1 MNKLWNMIRYKLF
14 ASKEEQMFGDW
25 YVSLRESA
33 IEWNVTTLKDNTLI
47 MQIRKVLEEIE
58 EVLEAVETNPENK
71 VKERY
76 KLYVPDVTEKV
87 ADGIDAEQHVARLS
101 RHGGGGSCLAGT
113 QPFVILND
121 KGIKEILIAANDKI
135 NELYKREYE
144 IVDGVYRHKEKPT
157 TIN

>member
-1 MNKLWNMIRYKLF
+1 MNRLWNMIRYKLF
-14 ASKEEQMFGDW
+14 ASKEERMFGDW
-25 YVSLRESA
+25 YISLRESA

-71 VKERY
+71 VKELADVLISIWGLNAFSP
-76 KLYVPDVTEKV
+76 KL
-87 ADGIDAEQHVARLS
+87 ANISEQA
-101 RHGGGGSCLAGT
+101 
-113 QPFVILND
+113 FVILND

-144 IVDGVYRHKEKPT
+144 IVDGVYRHKEKTT

>member
-1 MNKLWNMIRYKLF
+1 MNRLWNMIRYKLF
-14 ASKEEQMFGDW
+14 ASKEERMFGDW
-25 YVSLRESA
+25 YMSLRESA
-33 IEWNVTTLKDNTLI
+33 IEWNVTTLKDNTLT

-71 VKERY
+71 VKELADVLISIWGLNAFSP
-76 KLYVPDVTEKV
+76 KL
-87 ADGIDAEQHVARLS
+87 ANISEQA
-101 RHGGGGSCLAGT
+101 
-113 QPFVILND
+113 FVILND

-144 IVDGVYRHKEKPT
+144 IVDGVYRHKEKTT

>member
-1 MNKLWNMIRYKLF
+1 MNRLWNMIRYKLF
-14 ASKEEQMFGDW
+14 ASKEERMFGDW
-25 YVSLRESA
+25 YMGLRESA

-71 VKERY
+71 VKELADVLISIWGLNAFAP
-76 KLYVPDVTEKV
+76 KLANISEQAFVT
-87 ADGIDAEQHVARLS
+87 
-101 RHGGGGSCLAGT
+101 
-113 QPFVILND
+113 LND

-144 IVDGVYRHKEKPT
+144 IVDGVYRHKDKQT

>member
-1 MNKLWNMIRYKLF
+1 MNRLWNMIRYKLF
-14 ASKEEQMFGDW
+14 ATKEERMFGDW
-25 YVSLRESA
+25 YISLRESA
-33 IEWNVTTLKDNTLI
+33 IEWNVTTLKNNTLT

-71 VKERY
+71 VKELADVLISIWGLSAFAP
-76 KLYVPDVTEKV
+76 KL
-87 ADGIDAEQHVARLS
+87 ANISEQA
-101 RHGGGGSCLAGT
+101 
-113 QPFVILND
+113 FVILND

-144 IVDGVYRHKEKPT
+144 IVDGVYRHKEKTT

>member
-1 MNKLWNMIRYKLF
+1 MNTLWNMIRYKLF
-14 ASKEEQMFGDW
+14 ATKEERMFGDW
-25 YVSLRESA
+25 YFGLRESA

-71 VKERY
+71 VKELADVLISIWGLNAFAP
-76 KLYVPDVTEKV
+76 KLANISERAFVT
-87 ADGIDAEQHVARLS
+87 
-101 RHGGGGSCLAGT
+101 
-113 QPFVILND
+113 LND

>member
-1 MNKLWNMIRYKLF
+1 MNRLWNMIRYKLF
-14 ASKEEQMFGDW
+14 ASKEERMFGDW
-25 YVSLRESA
+25 YISLRESA
-33 IEWNVTTLKDNTLI
+33 IEWNVTTLKDNTLT

-71 VKERY
+71 VKELADVLISIWGLNAFAP
-76 KLYVPDVTEKV
+76 KL
-87 ADGIDAEQHVARLS
+87 ANISEQA
-101 RHGGGGSCLAGT
+101 
-113 QPFVILND
+113 FVILND

-144 IVDGVYRHKEKPT
+144 IVDGVYRHKEKTT

>member
-1 MNKLWNMIRYKLF
+1 MNRLWNMIRYKIF
-14 ASKEEQMFGDW
+14 ASKEERMFGDW
-25 YVSLRESA
+25 YISLRESA

-71 VKERY
+71 VKELADVLISIWGLHGIAP
-76 KLYVPDVTEKV
+76 KL
-87 ADGIDAEQHVARLS
+87 ANISEQA
-101 RHGGGGSCLAGT
+101 
-113 QPFVILND
+113 FVILND

-144 IVDGVYRHKEKPT
+144 VVDGVYRHKEKTT

>member
-1 MNKLWNMIRYKLF
+1 MNRLWNMIRYKLF
-14 ASKEEQMFGDW
+14 ASKEERMFGDW
-25 YVSLRESA
+25 YVSLRESS
-33 IEWNVTTLKDNTLI
+33 IEWNVTTLTENTLT

-71 VKERY
+71 VKELADVLISIWGLHAFAP
-76 KLYVPDVTEKV
+76 KL
-87 ADGIDAEQHVARLS
+87 ANISEQA
-101 RHGGGGSCLAGT
+101 
-113 QPFVILND
+113 FVILND

-144 IVDGVYRHKEKPT
+144 IVDGVYRHKEKTT

>member
-1 MNKLWNMIRYKLF
+1 MNRLWNMIRYKLF
-14 ASKEEQMFGDW
+14 ASKEERMFGDW
-25 YVSLRESA
+25 YMGLMESA

-71 VKERY
+71 VKELADVLISIWGLSAFDP
-76 KLYVPDVTEKV
+76 KL
-87 ADGIDAEQHVARLS
+87 ANIAEQA
-101 RHGGGGSCLAGT
+101 
-113 QPFVILND
+113 FVILND